1 MTEHNGAAGGAA
13 TDNRPRRLGV
23 PRHVAVIMDG
33 NGRWARLRGMPRIA
47 GHEAGTENIR
57 RITKRAAE
65 AGIEHL
71 TLWAFSTENWSRPRD
86 EVDGILRILAEAIE
100 RETGELHRQGARL
113 RHIGSL
119 EGLAPELA
127 QAVRDAITLTQDN
140 TRITLTL
147 AFNYGG
153 RAELVRAVRQIVA
166 DGLDPDTIS
175 EETLSR
181 YLYTADMPDPDLVVR
196 TSGEQRTSNFLIWQA
211 AYAEYVFT
219 PVLWPDFGPD
229 ELDAAVA
236 EYCGRERRF
245 GGLLDVDAEEPR
257 SDPVQV

>member
-1 MTEHNGAAGGAA
+1 MTAQNGAAHGASK
-13 TDNRPRRLGV
+13 DRQRRPDV

-33 NGRWARLRGMPRIA
+33 NGRWARRRGLPRIA

-71 TLWAFSTENWSRPRD
+71 TLWAFSTENWSRPRA

-100 RETGELHRQGARL
+100 RETDELHRQGARL

-127 QAVRDAITLTQDN
+127 QAVRDAIALTREN

-153 RAELVRAVRQIVA
+153 RAEIVQAVRRIVA
-166 DGLDPDTIS
+166 DGLEPGSID
-175 EETLSR
+175 EKTLTR
-181 YLYTADMPDPDLVVR
+181 YLYTAGMPDPDLVVR
-196 TSGEQRTSNFLIWQA
+196 TSGELRTSNFLIWQA
-211 AYAEYVFT
+211 AYAEYVFM
-219 PVLWPDFGPD
+219 PVLWPDFGPA
-229 ELDAAVA
+229 ELDAAIA

-245 GGLLDVDAEEPR
+245 GGLVDVDSEEPR
-257 SDPVQV
+257 PQPVRR